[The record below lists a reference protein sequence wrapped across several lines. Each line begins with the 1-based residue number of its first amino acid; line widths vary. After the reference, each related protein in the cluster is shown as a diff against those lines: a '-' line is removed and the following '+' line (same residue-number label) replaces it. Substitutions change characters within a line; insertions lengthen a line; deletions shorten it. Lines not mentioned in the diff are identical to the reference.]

1 MDEMHEVL
9 GEINV
14 YNIYGP
20 CIMSMDENGRKVSTP
35 RAPLSTARK
44 AFWDRAGLGGPD
56 GCIDAGAATQYLDHP
71 EVRKVQQTR
80 LAMTFTSRIVQVM
93 SLSVHV
99 VGNPR

>member
-71 EVRKVQQTR
+71 EVRKVQQR
-80 LAMTFTSRIVQVM
+80 AL
-93 SLSVHV
+93 
-99 VGNPR
+99 P